1 MTAPSADLADVDV
14 PAAPDSSGAGLIP
27 PDGSAWDLL
36 VLGGGTAGITAAQT
50 AARLGASVL
59 LVERDRT
66 GGDCLWTGCVPS
78 KALLAAAHAAA
89 DARAAVRYGVQATVS
104 VDFPAVMDHVHGAI
118 AAIAPDDS
126 PATLRAAGV
135 RVRAGTARLT
145 GAGTADVDGH
155 PVAFRQAVLATG
167 SAPTIPDIPGLPSVQ
182 PLTSA
187 TVWQLTELP
196 ARLLVLGGGP
206 IGCELGQAFAQL
218 GSAVTLVQS
227 GPRVLAKEDPEAAE
241 LIAQALRT
249 AGVDLRCDTTLES
262 VEPAGTAGRAV
273 LSDGRPVDF
282 DRILIGAGRTP
293 RTAALGATAGGV
305 ELTERGF
312 IRVDDMLRTTNPRIW
327 AAGDLTG
334 HPPFTHTAGVHGS
347 LVAGNAILG
356 LRRTVDDATQ
366 PRITFTQPE
375 VAAFGPATPPRGG
388 RLVTIDAD
396 EVDRARAVKSTDG
409 FTRLVLDSRGRIV
422 GATLVGPRAGECLAE
437 VVLAATSH
445 TTARALA
452 GVTHAYPAWTDGVW
466 KAGITDLQRWL
477 GRPPVSVITPLLAG
491 LRRRWISRP

>member
-1 MTAPSADLADVDV
+1 MTAPTADLADVDV
-14 PAAPDSSGAGLIP
+14 PAAQESTGADLAP
-27 PDGSAWDLL
+27 PNGSAWDLL
-36 VLGGGTAGITAAQT
+36 VLGGGTAGITAART

-59 LVERDRT
+59 LIERERT

-89 DARAAVRYGVQATVS
+89 DARAATRYGVHVAVS
-104 VDFPAVMDHVHGAI
+104 VDFPAVMAHVHGAI

-135 RVRAGTARLT
+135 RVRAGTVRLT
-145 GAGTADVDGH
+145 GADTADVDGR
-155 PVAFRQAVLATG
+155 PVRFRQAVLATG
-167 SAPTIPDIPGLPSVQ
+167 SAPGVPDIPGLADAR
-182 PLTSA
+182 PLTSEN
-187 TVWQLTELP
+187 VWQLTELP

-218 GSAVTLVQS
+218 GAAVTLIQS
-227 GPRVLAKEDPEAAE
+227 GPRVLAKEDPDAAD
-241 LIAQALRT
+241 LIATALRT
-249 AGVDLRCDTTLES
+249 AGVDLRCGTTLTS
-262 VEPAGTAGRAV
+262 VEPMGTGGRAV
-273 LSDGRPVDF
+273 LSGGRSVAF

-293 RTAALGATAGGV
+293 RTADLGAGAGEV

-312 IRVDDMLRTTNPRIW
+312 IRVDDMLRTSNSRIW

-366 PRITFTQPE
+366 PRVTFTQPE
-375 VAAFGPATPPRGG
+375 VAAFGPSTPPQGG
-388 RLVTIDAD
+388 RMVTVHAD

-437 VVLAATSH
+437 VVLAATNH
-445 TTARALA
+445 ITARGLA

-466 KAGITDLQRWL
+466 KAGIADLQRWL
-477 GRPPVSVITPLLAG
+477 GRPPVSVLTPVLAG
-491 LRRRWISRP
+491 LRRRWVSRR